1 MIRIPNFTKS
11 ITFLH
16 FGENFG
22 ENFLMPISF
31 VLSAWCLNLKGW
43 IDMAVRNIFREL
55 RQNYPEQVS
64 MEQMRRICHISKRHA
79 SYLLENKIVPCKDS
93 GKKTRKY
100 TIELM
105 DIAKYL
111 AYRPALPKGLF
122 SKQRKRHSAAA
133 LDNSP
138 QYIQTMRKHYEIFL
152 ADKPDILGTEE
163 IGKILERD
171 RRLVLRY
178 INSGR
183 LKAIMVGKKYHI
195 SKEGLID
202 FLVSIDF
209 RTSCSKEFTGIFE
222 EVLPI

>member
-1 MIRIPNFTKS
+1 M
-11 ITFLH
+11 
-16 FGENFG
+16 
-22 ENFLMPISF
+22 MPISF
-31 VLSAWCLNLKGW
+31 VLSAWCLDLKGW

-105 DIAKYL
+105 DVAKYL
-111 AYRPALPKGLF
+111 AYRTALPKGLF
-122 SKQRKRHSAAA
+122 SKRRKRHSVAA

-138 QYIQTMRKHYEIFL
+138 QYIQTMKKHYEKLL